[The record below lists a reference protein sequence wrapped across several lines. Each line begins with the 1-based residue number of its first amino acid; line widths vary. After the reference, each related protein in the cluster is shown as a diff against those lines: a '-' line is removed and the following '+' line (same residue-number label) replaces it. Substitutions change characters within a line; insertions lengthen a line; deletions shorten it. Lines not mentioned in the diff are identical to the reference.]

1 MTDPEIY
8 RRKAEVL
15 LREAAQT
22 TNMLERGRLIDE
34 AMYWHNLAL
43 EATGHPATRLA
54 DHFADNDDDDDGLEA
69 TGG

>member
-1 MTDPEIY
+1 MTDPDVY

-22 TNMLERGRLIDE
+22 SNMKERGRLIDE
-34 AMYWHNLAL
+34 AMHWHNLAL
-43 EATGHPATRLA
+43 EATGHPSERLS
-54 DHFADNDDDDDGLEA
+54 DRFADNDDDDDLEA